1 MISSIIKEYDSK
13 VHDNRITS
21 FSVDF
26 INKVLQL
33 NTQWE
38 EKEITT
44 ITFTGLLAHKF
55 ENVIEYNIILDLY
68 EVTVESF
75 IKNEKEQLDES
86 LKYGFPS
93 MKSMNIME
101 LEKSLSTEKYKI
113 FYMESSLGLCGYIIA
128 KDIIIDVQE
137 K

>member
-1 MISSIIKEYDSK
+1 MSSSIIKEYDSK
-13 VHDNRITS
+13 VHDNRIIS
-21 FSVDF
+21 YSVDF

-38 EKEITT
+38 EKEITI

-68 EVTVESF
+68 EVTIEFF
-75 IKNEKEQLDES
+75 IENEKEQLDEW

-93 MKSMNIME
+93 MKSINIME
-101 LEKSLSTEKYKI
+101 LEKSLNTEGYKI
-113 FYMESSLGLCGYIIA
+113 FYMDSSLGLCGYIIA